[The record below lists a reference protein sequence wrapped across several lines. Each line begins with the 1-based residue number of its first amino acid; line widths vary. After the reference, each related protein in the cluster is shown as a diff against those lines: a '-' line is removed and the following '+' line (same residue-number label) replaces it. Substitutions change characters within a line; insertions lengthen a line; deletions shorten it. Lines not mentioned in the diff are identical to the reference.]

1 MGQFIVEAFGILYI
15 VDQNATGRGIKL
27 FVREEIPSK
36 IVFIKNYIIEAF
48 FIEINLK
55 TEIVTKL
62 LLQSKEKK
70 LPDFEQMLGFIC
82 ICL

>member
-1 MGQFIVEAFGILYI
+1 MLSETKRDESFPMGQFIVQFFGVLYR
-15 VDQNATGRGIKL
+15 VDQNATGRGVTL

-62 LLQSKEKK
+62 LLQSK
-70 LPDFEQMLGFIC
+70 
-82 ICL
+82 